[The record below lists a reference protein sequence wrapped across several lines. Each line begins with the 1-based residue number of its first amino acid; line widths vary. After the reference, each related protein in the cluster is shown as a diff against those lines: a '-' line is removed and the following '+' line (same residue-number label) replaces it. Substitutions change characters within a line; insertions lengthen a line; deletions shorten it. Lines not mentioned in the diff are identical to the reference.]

1 MLVDIL
7 TRGGKKD
14 LVVPYFSFRR
24 LLSHQEDADLF
35 AEIARLRYE
44 VYCAECN
51 YLDQSEYESGLEADH
66 FDERSV
72 HMAAQSLEGL
82 VVGTVRL
89 VLASPAQDFPFEE
102 HCSLYPDFKFPPRE
116 QSGEISRL
124 IVKKSFRRR
133 TGDSLQGVSKEFQE
147 KGSAVAVVPQT
158 KTITGKNRRTSSP
171 LIMLGMYREMY
182 RFSRKNGIRYW
193 YAAMEKGLANLL
205 DRMGFHFVPVGPET
219 DYYGPVTTY
228 VADLRELE
236 VKLGAANKFLLAW
249 FQDERISDW
258 LLVSTL
264 FKFTFSQILAA
275 LKPRAKTSS
284 KGTTAAP

>member
-7 TRGGKKD
+7 TGGGKKD
-14 LVVPYFSFRR
+14 LIVPYFSFRR
-24 LLSHQEDADLF
+24 LHSHQEDAALF
-35 AEIARLRYE
+35 AAIAKLRYE

-66 FDERSV
+66 FDERSI
-72 HMAAQSLEGL
+72 HMAAQDLGGT

-89 VLASPAQDFPFEE
+89 VLADPNQDFPFEE
-102 HCSLYPDFKFPPRE
+102 HCTVFPDFKFPPRPE
-116 QSGEISRL
+116 SGEISRL

-133 TGDSLQGVSKEFQE
+133 SGDSLQGVSKEFQE
-147 KGSAVAVVPQT
+147 KGGAESIGPQT
-158 KTITGKNRRTSSP
+158 KTITGRNRRTSSP

-182 RFSRKNGIRYW
+182 RYSRQNGVRYW

-205 DRMGFHFVPVGPET
+205 DRMGFHFIPVGPET

-236 VKLGAANKFLLAW
+236 VKLGKANKFMLAW
-249 FQDERISDW
+249 FQDEHISDW

-264 FKFTFSQILAA
+264 FKFTFSQILKAVR
-275 LKPRAKTSS
+275 PRSKT
-284 KGTTAAP
+284 A